1 MATPKKT
8 RTYPYDTARQL
19 RTEEERAAYLEA
31 ALEDGDPQ
39 LIAAAREDVA
49 RSRAL
54 VYTYEVL
61 PRLAELGGGWRLR
74 LLERGQEGRR
84 RRVPPGERHGGGL
97 HRSLWG
103 CHGRGGRLAG
113 VEARGCYPGGLRP
126 PVGGLARFGGQLGI
140 SAIM

>member
-54 VYTYEVL
+54 VYT
-61 PRLAELGGGWRLR
+61 G
-74 LLERGQEGRR
+74 
-84 RRVPPGERHGGGL
+84 
-97 HRSLWG
+97 
-103 CHGRGGRLAG
+103 
-113 VEARGCYPGGLRP
+113 
-126 PVGGLARFGGQLGI
+126 
-140 SAIM
+140 

>member
-19 RTEEERAAYLEA
+19 RTEEARAAFLEA

-54 VYTYEVL
+54 VYTYEIL
-61 PRLAELGGGWRLR
+61 PRPAELGGGWKLR
-74 LLERGQEGRR
+74 LLERGEE
-84 RRVPPGERHGGGL
+84 VGGGVFPPEN
-97 HRSLWG
+97 
-103 CHGRGGRLAG
+103 ATA
-113 VEARGCYPGGLRP
+113 EARFDAHVDAMAVGEDWLASRP
-126 PVGGLARFGGQLGI
+126 E
-140 SAIM
+140 SATLEN